1 MDISLEYYKI
11 FYYVGK
17 CGSISGAANELCI
30 SQPAVSQ
37 AIKQLENK
45 LGVTLFV
52 RKQKGV
58 TLTAEGEILY
68 SYVKQGY
75 ECICTG
81 EEKLRQMVDMECGE
95 VHIGASDMTL
105 RYYLLNYLE
114 EFHAKF
120 PNIKVSVTNAPT
132 PDTLGNLREG
142 KIDFGV
148 VSGPITE
155 TDGLVFKNVRSIEDI
170 FVAGKSFEEYCG
182 KVLPLSELG
191 QMPIVCLEQNT
202 STRRYV
208 DDFLEANGVQISP
221 EFEIA
226 TSDMI
231 VQFAVKNLGVGC
243 VVKDFAKEMLER
255 GEIFEL
261 QLEKKISKRHICVV
275 TNEKIPMSTAGRH
288 LYEMLVKYGEEEL

>member
-17 CGSISGAANELCI
+17 IGSISGAANELCI

-37 AIKQLENK
+37 VIKQLENK
-45 LGVTLFV
+45 LGAILFV
-52 RKQKGV
+52 RRQKGV
-58 TLTAEGEILY
+58 ELTAEGQVLY

-75 ECICTG
+75 ECICMG
-81 EEKLRQMVDMECGE
+81 EEKLRQMVDMESGE

-114 EFHAKF
+114 KFHLKY

-132 PDTLGNLREG
+132 PDTLENLREG

-155 TDGLVFKNVRSIEDI
+155 NEGLVIKNVRTIEDI
-170 FVAGKSFEEYCG
+170 FVAGKSFEEYRG
-182 KVLPLSELG
+182 KLLPLSQLE
-191 QMPIVCLEQNT
+191 QMPIVCLEPNT
-202 STRRYV
+202 TTRRYV
-208 DDFLEANGVQISP
+208 DDFLKANGVQISP

-243 VVKDFAKEMLER
+243 VVKDFARELLGR

-261 QLEKKISKRHICVV
+261 QLEKQIQQRHICIA
-275 TNEKIPMSTAGRH
+275 TNEKIPMSTAGRY
-288 LYEMLVKYGEEEL
+288 LYEMLFTPNEEEF